1 MDDPPPM
8 TLEMQLTAWVV
19 AHRALLAF
27 LLKRLDALD
36 PAEATGEAR
45 DASATMLRNSIPPIF
60 ANHPAA
66 LRETLVALAAQEI
79 DRILTAPVRE
89 VGPGPP
95 DPAV

>member
-1 MDDPPPM
+1 MDDPPRM

-45 DASATMLRNSIPPIF
+45 NATASMLRNSIPPIF
-60 ANHPAA
+60 ANQPAA
-66 LRETLVALAAQEI
+66 VRNHLVALAAQEI
-79 DRILTAPVRE
+79 DRILTVPVLD
-89 VGPGPP
+89 VGPGPR